1 MNRRAFLK
9 LSAVGAGA
17 TLAGPSLLRAQTPAT
32 PKIAIEASPV
42 LLKKKPLIG
51 IQLAMEPLMRPN
63 LNAVFDDLQSRAGV
77 NALIPFIY
85 GNTYRWAELSMFAQ
99 KSYLSSKFGMPHI

>member
-32 PKIAIEASPV
+32 PKIALEASPV

-51 IQLAMEPLMRPN
+51 IQLPMAPLMRPN
-63 LNAVFDDLQSRAGV
+63 LNAVFAASQSRAGA
-77 NALIPFIY
+77 NALFPFIY
-85 GNTYRWAELSMFAQ
+85 GNTYPWAELPNVAE
-99 KSYLSSKFGMPHI
+99 KNYRG